1 MGDARRRDNSRSGHD
16 RDNARSGRDHG
27 NSRFGHGRD
36 TPQSGHDRDRR
47 PRSRSRDRRRDDRYR
62 DDRHGDHRDDRVE
75 EKLRKFEERKQQD
88 LADSK
93 IEWGRTHG
101 QEEAS
106 GRSESRVQRLEDLQ
120 ATPFIRYADDP
131 ALNTRLKA
139 TARWDD
145 PARTFVEALKPSVQQ
160 HRFQPNRFE
169 IPPGRQWDGVD
180 RSNGFEAKLFQKKAS
195 TQNKLAIGYRLD
207 VENY

>member
-1 MGDARRRDNSRSGHD
+1 MGDARRRDNSRSGY
-16 RDNARSGRDHG
+16 
-27 NSRFGHGRD
+27 
-36 TPQSGHDRDRR
+36 DRDRR
-47 PRSRSRDRRRDDRYR
+47 SRSRSRDRRRDDRYP
-62 DDRHGDHRDDRVE
+62 DARHGDSRQGGRPRDHRDDRVE
-75 EKLRKFEERKQQD
+75 EKLRRFEERKQQD

-93 IEWGRTHG
+93 IEWGRTHN

-106 GRSESRVQRLEDLQ
+106 ARSAKHTGSRVQRLEDLQ
-120 ATPFIRYADDP
+120 STPFIRYADDP
-131 ALNTRLKA
+131 ALNTQLKA